1 MTGAMMRRLLRVLLA
16 GLGVSAVLIALSILT
31 LGAGATAA
39 AAERV
44 FDALS
49 GWRGPDSPPWPP
61 TMDNELRFYAALW
74 GAYGVVL
81 LLAARDY
88 TGWAVRVPW
97 LAAVFFVGGAGR
109 AFSWLMIGAPHPFFL
124 LLMTIEL
131 ALPPLLVLL
140 WWRAGGP
147 RCEHGGISQT

>member
-1 MTGAMMRRLLRVLLA
+1 M
-16 GLGVSAVLIALSILT
+16 
-31 LGAGATAA
+31 
-39 AAERV
+39 

-61 TMDNELRFYAALW
+61 TIDNELRFYAALW

-140 WWRAGGP
+140 WWRGRA
-147 RCEHGGISQT
+147 

>member
-1 MTGAMMRRLLRVLLA
+1 MTGAMMRTLLRVLLA

-39 AAERV
+39 AAERA

-49 GWRGPDSPPWPP
+49 GWRGPASPPWPP

-74 GAYGVVL
+74 GAYGVML

-88 TGWAVRVPW
+88 AGWAVRVPW

-109 AFSWLMIGAPHPFFL
+109 AFSWLGVGAPHPFFL

-131 ALPPLLVLL
+131 ALPPVLVLL
-140 WWRAGGP
+140 WWCAGEP
-147 RCEHGGISQT
+147 SASEVQA

>member
-1 MTGAMMRRLLRVLLA
+1 MTGATIRTLLRVLLA

-39 AAERV
+39 AGERV

-74 GAYGVVL
+74 GAYGPRVL
-81 LLAARDY
+81 VADDWRAAPLLPAAHDDRTGSTAAARP
-88 TGWAVRVPW
+88 ALVAR
-97 LAAVFFVGGAGR
+97 GR
-109 AFSWLMIGAPHPFFL
+109 A
-124 LLMTIEL
+124 
-131 ALPPLLVLL
+131 
-140 WWRAGGP
+140 
-147 RCEHGGISQT
+147 